1 MFKLISRDN
10 NARVGVLTTAHGE
23 IQTPCFMPVGTQ
35 ATVKTLSTQDLLDAN
50 IQIVLC
56 NAYHLYLRPGVEII
70 KQAGGLHKFM
80 NWNKP
85 ILTDSGGYQIFSL
98 ADLMKVKEEGVSF
111 QSHLDGAKHFLSPED
126 VIKLQADFGSDIIMP
141 LDECIPYPSEKDRA
155 RQAMELTV
163 RWAKRSKDAFKAHS
177 PELTAHGYLL
187 FGIVQ
192 GSTYPDLRVE
202 CAKRLIEIDFD
213 GYALGGISVGE
224 PTDLMYEIIE
234 KTIEH
239 LPQDKPRYLMGVGT
253 PLDMVEAVSRG
264 VDMFDCVVPT
274 RNGRNGTAF
283 TWKGKLNIRG
293 ASFAKDFAPIDENC
307 QCFTCQNHT
316 RAYIRHLFNTDEIL
330 GLRLVSL
337 HNLFFYS
344 EFMVK
349 LRKSVA
355 QAKTGEFEKAIS
367 EYYE

>member
-1 MFKLISRDN
+1 MFKVLHTHN
-10 NARVGVLTTAHGE
+10 QARAGKLVTVHGE

-35 ATVKTLSTQDLLDAN
+35 ATVKTLSNQELKDVGAQV
-50 IQIVLC
+50 ILC
-56 NAYHLYLRPGVEII
+56 NAYHLFLRPGAEII

-80 NWNKP
+80 NWDKP
-85 ILTDSGGYQIFSL
+85 ILTDSGGYQVFSL
-98 ADLMKVKEEGVSF
+98 AKLMKVKEEGVSF
-111 QSHLDGAKHFLSPED
+111 QSHIDGAKHHLTPED
-126 VIKLQADFGSDIIMP
+126 VIKFQQVLGSDIMMP

-155 RQAMELTV
+155 RQAMELTL
-163 RWAKRSKDAFKAHS
+163 RWAKRSDADFERQQTTDNRHQ
-177 PELTAHGYLL
+177 LL

-202 CAKRLIEIDFD
+202 CAKQLVDLDFP

-253 PLDMVEAVSRG
+253 PLDIIEAVERG

-283 TWKGKLNIRG
+283 TWKGKLNVRG
-293 ASFAKDFAPIDENC
+293 ASFAKDFMPIDENC
-307 QCFTCQNHT
+307 GCYTCKNHT

-349 LRKSVA
+349 LRKSVLES
-355 QAKTGEFEKAIS
+355 KLGEFKKTIAQ
-367 EYYE
+367 YYTK